1 MNVILKSIDCYAE
14 QKIKHNFLSAS
25 KKPEIVKETPD
36 NSKDVPSKVLKDKTP
51 KTPQG
56 VVLQDVTDASSS
68 QRITRSVSA
77 KTPQPSGRLSDC
89 LIVPDKMLFFFQP
102 KGIVSI
108 DFMLKGM

>member
-1 MNVILKSIDCYAE
+1 MQSKKSNIT
-14 QKIKHNFLSAS
+14 FLSAS

-68 QRITRSVSA
+68 QRITRSVSS
-77 KTPQPSGRLSDC
+77 KTPQPSGRFADS
-89 LIVPDKMLFFFQP
+89 
-102 KGIVSI
+102 VS
-108 DFMLKGM
+108 